1 MQQVPR
7 VPYSLFIDQVND
19 GAVKRAFITQDQ
31 IRYELSDP
39 EEGTPPV
46 LATTPIFDMDLP
58 RRLEQGRWCSPPRSP
73 TSSPPS

>member
-31 IRYELSDP
+31 IRYELTAP
-39 EEGTPPV
+39 EEGH
-46 LATTPIFDMDLP
+46 
-58 RRLEQGRWCSPPRSP
+58 
-73 TSSPPS
+73 SSCVGNNPDF